1 MSAPPLLALEAQMR
15 LIGRR
20 VRRVAADR
28 AAAVDP
34 SLGEVGYAVL
44 ESLHRLGPSR
54 QRDLVSALCVEKA
67 AVSRAVTQLVDLE
80 LVERIDDPEDGRG
93 HQLTLTKLG
102 ARRIGG
108 VLADRRAVYAAR
120 LADWTPDEI
129 AAFVAMLERY
139 NAAIEG
145 SSVHG

>member
-1 MSAPPLLALEAQMR
+1 MSAGPLLALEAQMR

-54 QRDLVSALCVEKA
+54 QRDLVSGLCVEKA
-67 AVSRAVTQLVDLE
+67 AVSRAVTQLVELG
-80 LVERIDDPEDGRG
+80 LVERVDDPDDGRG
-93 HQLTLTKLG
+93 HQLALTKVG
-102 ARRIGG
+102 ARRIAG
-108 VLADRRAVYAAR
+108 VLADRRAVFAAR
-120 LADWTPDEI
+120 LADWTPEEI
-129 AAFVAMLERY
+129 AAFVGMLERY

-145 SSVHG
+145 TPPR